1 MPKPYS
7 DDLRLRVVAA
17 VGEGASRHEAADRF
31 DGSPSSAIRWVERF
45 EHSGSVSAKPSGGS
59 TSPLEAHA
67 DFLLSVI
74 DKQPDLTLDE
84 VVEAMRAANIAGS
97 RSAVARFYLRRQ
109 ISFKKKLARQR
120 ADTAGRHVYCGN
132 AHWVCLIQPGWYS
145 LTRPAPILP

>member
-84 VVEAMRAANIAGS
+84 VV
-97 RSAVARFYLRRQ
+97 
-109 ISFKKKLARQR
+109 
-120 ADTAGRHVYCGN
+120 
-132 AHWVCLIQPGWYS
+132 
-145 LTRPAPILP
+145 